1 MLGIYHREG
10 ILDLCYS
17 LDDRGLVSKECFKK
31 ELFKVALMFHPFLPD
46 YCQGIVVH
54 NDDDVWFTCCLMFT
68 SCAESHICWG
78 SYETLPVLPAFF
90 ISAPAFE
97 CHPDS
102 SGL

>member
-54 NDDDVWFTCCLMFT
+54 NDDDVWLYLLFDVHELCRIVYLL
-68 SCAESHICWG
+68 G
-78 SYETLPVLPAFF
+78 QL
-90 ISAPAFE
+90 
-97 CHPDS
+97 
-102 SGL
+102 